1 MRNLF
6 PLGLMAALTMILS
19 GCVLA
24 PQVIE
29 LDDTAAVAPPAESVS
44 RGALVRVV
52 DKRQVSEPDVIGLRG
67 GRAAERSPLKAQDSL
82 ERVLTSKMQ
91 ASLTQLGFGGN
102 SPLAPLKVQ
111 LTVNQ
116 FDYLCNDG
124 MWVNDCSMKVN
135 MELNVIDGDK
145 TFRKPFGA
153 SETRR
158 VATAPV
164 ADYNQEW
171 VNAMLENIWE
181 RMFSDPEFRA
191 FVGVQ

>member
-1 MRNLF
+1 MNL
-6 PLGLMAALTMILS
+6 T
-19 GCVLA
+19 V
-24 PQVIE
+24 Q
-29 LDDTAAVAPPAESVS
+29 T
-44 RGALVRVV
+44 
-52 DKRQVSEPDVIGLRG
+52 
-67 GRAAERSPLKAQDSL
+67 GRPLKCSL
-82 ERVLTSKMQ
+82 
-91 ASLTQLGFGGN
+91 
-102 SPLAPLKVQ
+102 SPYKRPELRIREHPLPDTLAPLKVQ